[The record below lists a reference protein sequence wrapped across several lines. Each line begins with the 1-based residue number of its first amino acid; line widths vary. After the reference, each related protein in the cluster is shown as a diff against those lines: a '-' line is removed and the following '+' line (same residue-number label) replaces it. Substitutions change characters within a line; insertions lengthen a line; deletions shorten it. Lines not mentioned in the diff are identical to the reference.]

1 MLTDCATSASCSVGD
16 YTCKSLYDCSVILL
30 SMKELLSTSQVYW
43 FKFIVR
49 LLIKIL
55 VYNESVRDERDYE
68 EQDDSKKED

>member
-1 MLTDCATSASCSVGD
+1 
-16 YTCKSLYDCSVILL
+16 
-30 SMKELLSTSQVYW
+30 MKELLSTSQVYW